1 MKEEG
6 RMGKEYRTI
15 RNDVAL
21 PYQWSLGKTWTR
33 FFDGL
38 QEGRIWGTKCIPCGK
53 VFVPA
58 RPFCPECLKDMT
70 QWVEVGQE
78 GKILTW
84 TLVQA
89 EYVGQIHSPPYI
101 VALIQLAGADCGF
114 SHFIGGIDLAD
125 IKKVKQK
132 LKTGTKVRAVW
143 RSEKKA
149 DIHDIAYFTPVK

>member
-1 MKEEG
+1 
-6 RMGKEYRTI
+6 
-15 RNDVAL
+15 
-21 PYQWSLGKTWTR
+21 
-33 FFDGL
+33 
-38 QEGRIWGTKCIPCGK
+38 
-53 VFVPA
+53 
-58 RPFCPECLKDMT
+58 MT

-89 EYVGQIHSPPYI
+89 EYVGQIHPPPYI
-101 VALIQLAGADCGF
+101 IALIQLAGADCGF